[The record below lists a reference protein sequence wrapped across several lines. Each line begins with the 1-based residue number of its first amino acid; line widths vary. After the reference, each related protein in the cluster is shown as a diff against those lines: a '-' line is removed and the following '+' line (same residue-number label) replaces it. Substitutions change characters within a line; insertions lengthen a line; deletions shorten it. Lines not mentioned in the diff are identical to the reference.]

1 MRCVL
6 ANNPVALALKD
17 EGIEAN
23 AQDRYGR
30 KYRNEQYDLFMSNIP
45 KWRQEPTYS
54 RIMQEYTSGLKIP
67 NYTPSYPKMEAKL
80 AMEIRSKRKRKRR
93 VSPRWIR
100 SRALEIL
107 KEDPSA
113 REGGRDSNAVDRWQ
127 EFTASRTWA
136 RKFMTRNRFSIRK
149 KTNSKKYSVVER
161 MPLLASWTRRFR
173 AKLNEGPPQCDVY
186 GQFDLHHRFN
196 VDQVPLPFVVEK
208 NYTIDDTGVAAAQ
221 IKGPSESLEKR
232 QCTLQV
238 CFRGVGQQP
247 RLAIIFRGEGNIT
260 DVERRRLDA
269 SGCDYYFNGKAWASP
284 EFTEKWVANSM
295 KETLKSLC
303 PDGKPVILLA
313 DNLAGQDTRFSAGE
327 LGRRTRA
334 QASTIGF
341 EWWNFP
347 SGCTDAVQP
356 VDAGLGRE
364 LKRAIGIISD
374 EWLSNEINI
383 TRWEGGDP
391 HRGIKPLAAWERR
404 CLLAEWAAEGWR
416 RLCARPKSLQRYFE
430 KTGCHIAI
438 TTSQDHK
445 IRLEQMS
452 SQDRARYREAIAKPF
467 NAEDDAVCLSLSLT
481 HVFSLTFDTA

>member
-1 MRCVL
+1 MWIGDLRVNNGGKHVREHNFTAADKAL
-6 ANNPVALALKD
+6 WILRVQEYELIGANNPVALALKD

-186 GQFDLHHRFN
+186 R
-196 VDQVPLPFVVEK
+196 
-208 NYTIDDTGVAAAQ
+208 
-221 IKGPSESLEKR
+221 
-232 QCTLQV
+232 
-238 CFRGVGQQP
+238 P
-247 RLAIIFRGEGNIT
+247 RLLR
-260 DVERRRLDA
+260 
-269 SGCDYYFNGKAWASP
+269 S
-284 EFTEKWVANSM
+284 
-295 KETLKSLC
+295 
-303 PDGKPVILLA
+303 
-313 DNLAGQDTRFSAGE
+313 
-327 LGRRTRA
+327 
-334 QASTIGF
+334 
-341 EWWNFP
+341 
-347 SGCTDAVQP
+347 
-356 VDAGLGRE
+356 
-364 LKRAIGIISD
+364 
-374 EWLSNEINI
+374 
-383 TRWEGGDP
+383 
-391 HRGIKPLAAWERR
+391 
-404 CLLAEWAAEGWR
+404 
-416 RLCARPKSLQRYFE
+416 
-430 KTGCHIAI
+430 
-438 TTSQDHK
+438 
-445 IRLEQMS
+445 
-452 SQDRARYREAIAKPF
+452 
-467 NAEDDAVCLSLSLT
+467 
-481 HVFSLTFDTA
+481 